1 MDQSS
6 TAPRRDM
13 FELLNDLQSAR
24 LNDQRSNMP
33 RNQQQQQQLQQV
45 NEAMANLWLQDVLR
59 HPPPYPMIAVPP
71 TGGYWLEDHSTR
83 SSPDPRSWIS
93 KEENDR
99 LAKAYRTQFKGRE
112 HQNYYGLDS
121 TENPIVISVKLD
133 QHSNGFYDIII
144 RTNDSHHM
152 ACVKESPAA
161 SDAKLTW
168 LSQQARI
175 DCDCLYPVICPRA
188 SELLLKFDEH

>member
-6 TAPRRDM
+6 AQVQSRRDM
-13 FELLNDLQSAR
+13 FDLLNDLQSAR

-33 RNQQQQQQLQQV
+33 RNQIHQLQQV

-71 TGGYWLEDHSTR
+71 TGGYWLEDSLR
-83 SSPDPRSWIS
+83 PDPRSWMS
-93 KEENDR
+93 KEESDKI
-99 LAKAYRTQFKGRE
+99 AKAYRTQFKGRE

-133 QHSNGFYDIII
+133 PNNGFYDIVI
-144 RTNDSHHM
+144 RT
-152 ACVKESPAA
+152 
-161 SDAKLTW
+161 
-168 LSQQARI
+168 LSLI
-175 DCDCLYPVICPRA
+175 HI
-188 SELLLKFDEH
+188 